1 MMAAQFT
8 SLAAELSAR
17 GIRAQTNVS
26 MATRTTYGVGGPA
39 ACLATVTVAN
49 LDALVEV
56 LSGYPRMPV
65 LVVGRGSN
73 LLVSDDGF
81 AGVVI
86 SLVDESESVN
96 LYFDDSGVVASASV
110 PMPVLARR
118 SAAAGRTGLEWCVG
132 IPGSVG
138 AAVRMNAGGHGA
150 DMQDSLV
157 EVTVT
162 SLQSGKTVDV
172 SAADVGLH
180 FRGSALAAHHL
191 VLKATFSTQTID
203 PETASATVD
212 SIVTW
217 RRDNQPGGRNAGS
230 VFVNPA
236 PDNGSAGALIDA
248 AGLRGYSVG
257 AASVSEKHA
266 NFIQA
271 KTGATANDII
281 EVMTH
286 VQARVEEVH
295 GVRMRSEVVLV
306 GFANDVT
313 SRFSD
318 PRHAEPDRVEA
329 AQRLAV
335 LMGDLQ

>member
-1 MMAAQFT
+1 MATQLT

-39 ACLATVTVAN
+39 ACLVTVTMAN
-49 LDALVEV
+49 LSTLVTV
-56 LSGYPRMPV
+56 LSGYPHMPV
-65 LVVGRGSN
+65 LVIGRGSN

-81 AGVVI
+81 AGVVVV
-86 SLVDESESVN
+86 LVDETESVN
-96 LYFDDSGVVASASV
+96 INFDDSGVVASASV

-118 SAAAGRTGLEWCVG
+118 CAAAGRTGLEWCVG

-150 DMQDSLV
+150 DMKDSLV
-157 EVTVT
+157 AVTVM
-162 SLQSGKTVDV
+162 SLQSGKTVEV
-172 SAADVGLH
+172 SVADLGLH

-203 PETASATVD
+203 PETANATVD
-212 SIVTW
+212 SIVAW

-281 EVMTH
+281 EVMKH

-306 GFANDVT
+306 GFANDVA
-313 SRFSD
+313 SRFAD

>member
-1 MMAAQFT
+1 
-8 SLAAELSAR
+8 
-17 GIRAQTNVS
+17 
-26 MATRTTYGVGGPA
+26 
-39 ACLATVTVAN
+39 VTMAN
-49 LDALVEV
+49 LDVLVSV
-56 LSGYPRMPV
+56 LSEYPHMPV

-81 AGVVI
+81 AGVVV
-86 SLVDESESVN
+86 SLVDETESVN
-96 LYFDDSGVVASASV
+96 IDFQDSSVVASASV

-157 EVTVT
+157 VVTVM
-162 SLQSGKTVDV
+162 SLRSGKTVEV
-172 SAADVGLH
+172 SAADLGLH

-191 VLKATFSTQTID
+191 VLKAAFSTQTID
-203 PETASATVD
+203 PEVASATVD
-212 SIVTW
+212 SIVAW

-236 PDNGSAGALIDA
+236 PGNGSAGALIDA

-257 AASVSEKHA
+257 AASVSGKHA

-306 GFANDVT
+306 GFADDIA
-313 SRFSD
+313 SRFAD

>member
-1 MMAAQFT
+1 MMSAQFA
-8 SLAAELSAR
+8 SLATELSAR
-17 GIRAQTNVS
+17 GIRAEVNVS

-39 ACLATVTVAN
+39 ACLVTVTAAN
-49 LDALVEV
+49 LGTLVTV
-56 LSGYPRMPV
+56 LSKYPRIPI

-81 AGVVI
+81 AGVVVV
-86 SLVDESESVN
+86 LVDETESVN
-96 LYFDDSGVVASASV
+96 IDFQDSGVVASASV

-118 SAAAGRTGLEWCVG
+118 SASAGRAGLEWCVG

-150 DMQDSLV
+150 DMHDSLV
-157 EVTVT
+157 VVTMM
-162 SLQSGKTVDV
+162 SLQSGKTVEV
-172 SAADVGLH
+172 SAADLGLH

-191 VLKATFSTQTID
+191 VLKATFSAQAID
-203 PETASATVD
+203 PVVASATVD
-212 SIVTW
+212 SIVAW
-217 RRDNQPGGRNAGS
+217 RRDHQPGGRNAGS

-236 PDNGSAGALIDA
+236 PGNGSAGALIDA

-257 AASVSEKHA
+257 AASVSDKHA

-271 KTGATANDII
+271 KTGATASDII

-286 VQARVEEVH
+286 VQTRVEEVH

-306 GFANDVT
+306 GFANDVA
-313 SRFSD
+313 SRFAD
-318 PRHAEPDRVEA
+318 PRHTEPDRVEA
-329 AQRLAV
+329 AKRLSV

>member
-1 MMAAQFT
+1 MMATQFA
-8 SLAAELSAR
+8 SLAADLSAK
-17 GIRAQTNVS
+17 GLRADTNVS
-26 MATRTTYGVGGPA
+26 MATRTTYGVGGVA
-39 ACLATVTVAN
+39 ACLVTVTMAN
-49 LDALVEV
+49 LDVLVSV
-56 LSGYPRMPV
+56 LSEYPHMPV

-81 AGVVI
+81 AGVVV
-86 SLVDESESVN
+86 SLVDETESVN
-96 LYFDDSGVVASASV
+96 IDFQDSSVVASASV

-157 EVTVT
+157 VVTVM
-162 SLQSGKTVDV
+162 SLRSGKTVEV
-172 SAADVGLH
+172 SAADLGLH

-191 VLKATFSTQTID
+191 VLKAAFSTQTID
-203 PETASATVD
+203 PEVASATVD
-212 SIVTW
+212 SIVAW

-236 PDNGSAGALIDA
+236 PGNGSAGALIDA

-257 AASVSEKHA
+257 AASVSGKHA

-306 GFANDVT
+306 GFADDIA
-313 SRFSD
+313 SRFAD